1 MRRMRLADARRPY
14 RVALTATGDPPMSE
28 RIIIIGG
35 GVIGAAI
42 AAELGRRKAG
52 DILLLERDRLGSGTT
67 WHSAG
72 NITWKPSAHHD
83 QPILHMLDTVSRLE
97 SETGRSTGWLKT
109 GRQFIARSE
118 ETLQSL
124 REFARHA
131 EERRIG
137 ARWLDPAE
145 ARRLNPLIE
154 PSAAKGIWLNPLSGR
169 LNPADLTWVYATAAR
184 NTGVR
189 ILEMMGARRLIEKG
203 GRITGVETE
212 EGPVLADLVIV
223 ASGLWSRAL
232 VEPVGYVLPLWPCE
246 HMYLIAELSQRLPR
260 ETPSFVAPDHLIYG
274 REEVGG
280 LLVGFFDEKART
292 IDKGRIPE
300 PFAFSLFDADF
311 DKVAPYFEGAVAVF
325 PALAEAP
332 IRRFINGPEAFT
344 PDGSPLIGPVPGLPG
359 LMVATAM
366 NSAGVTW
373 SSMTATLIADQI
385 AGKRGP
391 FDPAPFAVDRF
402 GQRGRDEP
410 WLRQQVSDVVAGGY
424 RRQNR

>member
-1 MRRMRLADARRPY
+1 M
-14 RVALTATGDPPMSE
+14 TG
-28 RIIIIGG
+28 RIIIVGG
-35 GVIGAAI
+35 GVIGVAI

-52 DILLLERDRLGSGTT
+52 EVLLIERDRLSSGST

-72 NITWKPSAHHD
+72 NITWKPAAHHD
-83 QPILHMLDTVSRLE
+83 QPVLHMYETVARLE
-97 SETGRSTGWLKT
+97 RETDRATGWVKT
-109 GRQFIARSE
+109 GRQFVAMSE
-118 ETLQSL
+118 ETLAHF
-124 REFARHA
+124 REFARVA
-131 EERRIG
+131 EGKRLG
-137 ARWLDPAE
+137 ARWLEPAE

-184 NTGVR
+184 NAGVR
-189 ILEMMGARRLIEKG
+189 IVEMMGAKRLIEKG
-203 GRITGVETE
+203 GRVTGVETV

-223 ASGLWSRAL
+223 AAGLWSRTL
-232 VEPVGYVLPLWPCE
+232 VEPAGYALPLWPCE
-246 HMYLIAELSQRLPR
+246 HMYLIADLPQKLPR

-280 LLVGFFDEKART
+280 LLVGFFDEKAKT

-300 PFAFSLFDADF
+300 PFTFSLFGADF
-311 DKVAPYFEGAVAVF
+311 DKIGPYFEGAVRIF

-344 PDGSPLIGPVPGLPG
+344 PDGLPLIGPVPGLPG
-359 LMVATAM
+359 LMVATAL

-373 SSMTATLIADQI
+373 SAMTATLLADQI
-385 AGKRGP
+385 AGKRGL

-402 GQRGRDEP
+402 GFRGRDEL
-410 WLRQQVSDVVAGGY
+410 WLRQQVADVVAGGY